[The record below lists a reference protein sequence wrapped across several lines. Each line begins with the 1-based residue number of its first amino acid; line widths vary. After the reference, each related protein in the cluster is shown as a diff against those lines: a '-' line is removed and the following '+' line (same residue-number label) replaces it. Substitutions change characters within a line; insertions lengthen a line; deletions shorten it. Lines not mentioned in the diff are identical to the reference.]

1 MERLNRGGG
10 GMRVITGNKNL
21 RVVPNLRVVRST
33 ALNRELPRVLDV
45 DQCKSQRRQTVDG
58 WFIAVLIA
66 CSCLFAATLTRYLFL
81 PALTTVASSS
91 VDKGSDGH

>member
-1 MERLNRGGG
+1 
-10 GMRVITGNKNL
+10 MRVITGNNNL
-21 RVVPNLRVVRST
+21 RLVPST
-33 ALNRELPRVLDV
+33 ALNREFSRVLDV
-45 DQCKSQRRQTVDG
+45 DERHAQRRRTVDG
-58 WFIAVLIA
+58 WFLAVLIA